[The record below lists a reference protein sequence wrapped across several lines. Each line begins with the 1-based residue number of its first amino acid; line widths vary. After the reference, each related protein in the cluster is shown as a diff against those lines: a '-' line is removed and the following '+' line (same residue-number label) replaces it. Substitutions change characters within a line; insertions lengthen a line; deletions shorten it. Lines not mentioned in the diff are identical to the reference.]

1 MFDIVIVS
9 EPLFITLEKV
19 LESRG
24 INEAN
29 VLKKRVLES
38 SGFSIIFFLTKSKIA
53 SVYLV
58 EDFRKK
64 EFVQSGF
71 FISLKFSACL
81 FLILKVF
88 NSIFLDPN
96 FNKNF
101 NNSNFKK

>member
-38 SGFSIIFFLTKSKIA
+38 SGFSIIFFL
-53 SVYLV
+53 
-58 EDFRKK
+58 
-64 EFVQSGF
+64 
-71 FISLKFSACL
+71 
-81 FLILKVF
+81 
-88 NSIFLDPN
+88 N
-96 FNKNF
+96 FN
-101 NNSNFKK
+101 

>member
-38 SGFSIIFFLTKSKIA
+38 SGFSIIFFL
-53 SVYLV
+53 
-58 EDFRKK
+58 
-64 EFVQSGF
+64 
-71 FISLKFSACL
+71 
-81 FLILKVF
+81 
-88 NSIFLDPN
+88 N
-96 FNKNF
+96 FNQIKNCLRMSCRGF
-101 NNSNFKK
+101 